1 MYADAKL
8 PETGLGQRRS
18 GLKRTLSVVILLLL
32 LGVAAVLGTERYDRV
47 RGEAR
52 IMAGVRQQFNGHV
65 ALFRDDLQALQ
76 ALNGRLAAALAAAP
90 GAEAG
95 PFAAIAPGMARDRPD
110 IRSIVFV
117 RKLRI
122 EQVYPIAGNEPVIGL
137 DYSLRP
143 QFMAKISYM
152 IRHRVPVIDGSTRLV
167 QTGRT
172 GLIFRAPIFDARAGG
187 DDDGYRGM
195 TALTVDLEHTLRRAG
210 LIGPEAEFDL
220 AIRSRENGR
229 PAYGLFGDLALFDQ
243 PHVPATIALPD
254 ATWELAA
261 VPKDGLVYDPA
272 RAWLIRGVGATVTL
286 LLLLAVLH
294 RRGVWHPRPE
304 EGVPRDGLAS
314 LRTLLLIATLAP
326 MPLMVGLAG
335 WLVFTASIQA
345 VEDLERQQVDELA
358 DQLRDKVID
367 FFEVPRAAATF
378 NAGQFKN
385 GLAGL
390 DRREDLLRSLL
401 LQLRQQPLLTLLS
414 VGTAD
419 GGYLA
424 AGRPPM
430 GTERGLR
437 ILRAD
442 PADGGVLR
450 IDRVDDD
457 NRPSTSAGVGNP
469 RFDARVRPWF
479 KAALQADSLRWY
491 PAYRYAIDDPGGLFE
506 DMGMGMSVALRDGAG
521 HLAGVL
527 TADVALSQISRFL
540 RAETVRIGGI
550 AFLAESGGAL
560 LASSGGEPIY
570 HLEGGQ
576 VRRVLADQSESPEIR
591 LLGTRILHS
600 GRVAGR
606 QSLEFEGR
614 RYSARWQ
621 AIQLP
626 DGPMLTLVLALPES
640 RYAEPAERAL
650 NRIGLLILGFWVV
663 GVVTALLAA
672 WWLSRPLLS
681 LSRWAGDLAEGGSQ
695 ASPWVRSPVR
705 EIAVLA
711 HALERMADRQRS
723 HARDLERQ
731 VAERTQALVEANQ
744 RLVGLSLT
752 DGLTGLAN
760 RRHFDEVLAREGDR
774 SRRDGRPMSLL
785 MLDVD
790 WFKYYNDQYG
800 HPAGD
805 VVLCQI
811 ARILLESVRRPGD
824 LAARYGGEEF
834 AVILPGL
841 DVHDAEGMAER
852 IRARVEALAITHAH
866 GLSGRVTISIGVA
879 EMDLDDAHGAETL
892 VGRAD
897 AALYRAKAG
906 GRNRVETARV
916 AAGPDSPA
924 VP

>member
-1 MYADAKL
+1 MYADEKL
-8 PETGLGQRRS
+8 PETGLGHRRYR
-18 GLKRTLSVVILLLL
+18 LKRTLSIVILLCL
-32 LGVAAVLGTERYDRV
+32 LGVAAVLGAEHYDRS
-47 RGEAR
+47 RSAAR
-52 IMAGVRQQFNGHV
+52 VMAGVRQQFDDRVSRFH
-65 ALFRDDLQALQ
+65 DDLRALQ
-76 ALNGRLAAALAAAP
+76 NLNGRLAAALADAP

-95 PFAAIAPGMARDRPD
+95 PFASIAPGMVQARPD

-122 EQVYPIAGNEPVIGL
+122 EQVYPIIGNEPVIGL
-137 DYSLRP
+137 DYGLRP
-143 QFMAKISYM
+143 QFMAKIAYM
-152 IRHRVPVIDGSTRLV
+152 IQHRVPVIDGSTRLV
-167 QTGRT
+167 QTGRV
-172 GLIFRAPIFDARAGG
+172 GLIFRAPIFDAHAAG
-187 DDDGYRGM
+187 DGYRGM
-195 TALTVDLEHTLRRAG
+195 TALTVDLENTLRRAG
-210 LIGPEAEFDL
+210 LIGPETLFDL
-220 AIRSRENGR
+220 AIRSREDGR
-229 PAYGLFGDLALFDQ
+229 PAYGLFGDMALFDQ
-243 PHVPATIALPD
+243 AHVPAVIALPD

-261 VPKDGLVYDPA
+261 APKEGLAYDPT

-286 LLLLAVLH
+286 LLLLAVLY
-294 RRGVWHPRPE
+294 RVGAWRFRPGE
-304 EGVPRDGLAS
+304 RTARDGLAS

-345 VEDLERQQVDELA
+345 VEDLEHQQVDELA
-358 DQLRDKVID
+358 DQLRNKVID

-378 NAGQFKN
+378 NAGQFKS
-385 GLAGL
+385 GLASL
-390 DRREDLLRSLL
+390 DRREDLLRSFL

-419 GGYLA
+419 GGYLG

-430 GTERGLR
+430 GAERGLR
-437 ILRAD
+437 ILQAD
-442 PADGGVLR
+442 VPGGALR
-450 IDRVDDD
+450 IDQVDDD
-457 NRPSTSAGVGNP
+457 NRRSTSAGTGNP
-469 RFDARVRPWF
+469 HYDARVRPWF
-479 KAALQADSLRWY
+479 QAALQADSLRWY
-491 PAYRYAIDDPGGLFE
+491 PAYRYAVNDPAGLFE
-506 DMGMGMSVALRDGAG
+506 GMGMGMSVALRDEAG
-521 HLAGVL
+521 RLAGVL

-540 RAETVRIGGI
+540 RAEMARIGGI
-550 AFLAESGGAL
+550 AFLTESDGAL

-570 HLEGGQ
+570 HLDGGQ
-576 VRRVLADQSESPEIR
+576 ARRVLADQSESPEIR
-591 LLGTRILHS
+591 LLGARILHA

-606 QSLEFEGR
+606 QSMESEGR
-614 RYSARWQ
+614 RYLARWQ
-621 AIQLP
+621 SIQLP
-626 DGPMLTLVLALPES
+626 DGPMLTIALALPES

-663 GVVTALLAA
+663 GVVVALLAA
-672 WWLSRPLLS
+672 WWLSRPLRA
-681 LSRWAGDLAEGGSQ
+681 LSRWAEDLAGGGVRF
-695 ASPWVRSPVR
+695 SPSVRSPVR
-705 EIAVLA
+705 EVVVLA

-723 HARDLERQ
+723 HAQDLERQ
-731 VAERTQALVEANQ
+731 VAERTQALVQANQ

-760 RRHFDEVLAREGDR
+760 RRHFDEVLAREGER
-774 SRRDGRPMSLL
+774 SRRDRRPMSLL

-790 WFKYYNDQYG
+790 WFKSYNDQHG

-841 DVHDAEGMAER
+841 AVHEAEGMAER

-906 GRNRVETARV
+906 GRNRVETAR
-916 AAGPDSPA
+916 AAEGPDGHVAPPA
-924 VP
+924 